1 MKKMVAELNGK
12 QGHPV
17 YGNVTFC
24 HVSEDKRGWDWY
36 GCVGWLWDDIQVV
49 MTGEGYG
56 YSNSPPPGFI
66 STDKFRLGV
75 TGMKKPELYT
85 NAVGLINLFERECGM
100 KLTKLYATIKDDC
113 YITVAHK
120 DWMQSSFMISIFTN
134 LIRLAESGVKADTIE
149 EFNTIFGGM
158 AKYYGANYY
167 FKRCFDK
174 LPKIIENRKDLEWKK
189 FPYNTKL
196 SIHSY
201 GIGALV
207 CEHSQFGQTSPAWM
221 AAQEFQKKVGIRDNV
236 H

>member
-1 MKKMVAELNGK
+1 MKQVDVKLNET
-12 QGHPV
+12 QGYPV
-17 YGNVTFC
+17 HGNVTFC
-24 HVSEDKRGWDWY
+24 HVSKEGRGWDWY
-36 GCVGWLWDDIQVV
+36 GCVGWLWDDIQVE
-49 MTGEGYG
+49 MTDKGHG
-56 YSNSPPPGFI
+56 YSGGPLLGFI

-100 KLTKLYATIKDDC
+100 KLTKLYATTKEDC

-120 DWMQSSFMISIFTN
+120 DWMQSSFMISLFTN
-134 LIRLAESGVKADTIE
+134 LIRLAENGLKADTVE
-149 EFNTIFGGM
+149 EFNTRFGAM
-158 AKYYGANYY
+158 PKYSGAAYY

-174 LPKIIENRKDLEWKK
+174 IPEILRNREDLTWKK

-207 CEHSQFGQTSPAWM
+207 CKHSQFSQTSSWE
-221 AAQEFQKKVGIRDNV
+221 AAKQFQKKVGIRDDLS
-236 H
+236 